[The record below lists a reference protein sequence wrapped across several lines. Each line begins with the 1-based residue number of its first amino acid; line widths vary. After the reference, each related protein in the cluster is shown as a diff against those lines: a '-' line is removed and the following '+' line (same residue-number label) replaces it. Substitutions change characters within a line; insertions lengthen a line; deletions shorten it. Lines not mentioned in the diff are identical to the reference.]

1 MAKSSSVSLSV
12 IVVSWNTVDLLRACL
27 RSLYDD
33 REAVCWQVIVVDNGS
48 EDGSAAM
55 VRREFPQVELI
66 ENEVN
71 AGFVG
76 GSNRGLQVAGGKFL
90 LLLNPDTVVEP
101 GALPALVR
109 FMAGEPQAGA
119 AGPMLLNRDSTLQLS
134 CGRPPTFW
142 SECTNKLLLHKL
154 LPFFK
159 LGRWKHDE
167 VREVGWVTGAALLV
181 RREVLEEVG
190 PLDER
195 LFMFYEDLDW
205 CMRIRAAGWK
215 IFYLPHSRIRHLGG
229 QSTRQDLAR
238 MLVISQQSLFYLY
251 GKHFHRRLAQ
261 PLRLLTAY
269 EMVARAAAWSVH
281 YLARRHRRS
290 ASGPRLRA
298 YVQILTRCLSDRSY
312 WSPAAP
318 TDPAGAEQR
327 GVKA

>member
-1 MAKSSSVSLSV
+1 MAPKAPSVSLSV
-12 IVVSWNTVDLLRACL
+12 IVVNWNTVDLLRDCL

-33 REAVCWQVIVVDNGS
+33 REAECWQVIVVDNGS
-48 EDGSAAM
+48 EDGSGAM

-66 ENEVN
+66 ENEAN

-76 GSNRGLQVAGGKFL
+76 GNNRGLQVAGGKFL

-101 GALPALVR
+101 GALLTLVR
-109 FMAGEPQAGA
+109 FMDGELQAGA
-119 AGPMLLNRDSTLQLS
+119 AGPMLLNRDGTLQLS

-167 VREVGWVTGAALLV
+167 IREVGWVTGAALLV

-190 PLDER
+190 PLDEH
-195 LFMFYEDLDW
+195 LFMFYEDLDL

-215 IFYLPHSRIRHLGG
+215 IYYLPHSRIRHLGG
-229 QSTRQDLAR
+229 QSTCQDLAR

-251 GKHFHRRLAQ
+251 GKHFNRRLAQ
-261 PLRLLTAY
+261 PLRLLTAC
-269 EMVARAAAWSVH
+269 EMLVRAAAWSVH
-281 YLARRHRRS
+281 YLARRRRRS
-290 ASGPRLRA
+290 ASRPRLRA
-298 YVQILTRCLSDRSY
+298 YVQILTRCLWDRSY

-318 TDPAGAEQR
+318 PGQGGR
-327 GVKA
+327 GSKGS